1 MLKELDRVNLYFAND
16 QSLKGLVTKGD
27 SLGHVIQLTSHTLF

>member
-16 QSLKGLVTKGD
+16 QNLKGLVIKGD
-27 SLGHVIQLTSHTLF
+27 SHVIQLTSYTLF